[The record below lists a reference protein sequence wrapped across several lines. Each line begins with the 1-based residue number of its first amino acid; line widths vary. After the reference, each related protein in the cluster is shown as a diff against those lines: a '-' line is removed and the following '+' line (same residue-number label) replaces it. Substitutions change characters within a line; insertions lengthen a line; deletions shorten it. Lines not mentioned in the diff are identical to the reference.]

1 MSGWRAIRKRPE
13 GIAAGFT
20 GSLLAH
26 GLVVL
31 ALVVLTRQV
40 APIGVVYAVKLVAAP
55 AAPPE
60 ARRSAPEAAPR
71 PPQPQERTAP
81 VKPPTRTAKMTTPT
95 KAAPTRKTEEA
106 PQTASN
112 ERPNPGET
120 PSTGTH
126 VANVETPGAEFPYPE
141 YLERIVNEIYRR
153 WQRPVGTTALR
164 TQIQFAISRDGRVSG
179 IRIVNRSR
187 SFSFDL
193 GAQGAVEA
201 AANARA
207 FGPLPEGFKTDVL
220 EIALWFVP
228 IQRATP

>member
-1 MSGWRAIRKRPE
+1 MSSWRAMRKRPE
-13 GIAAGFT
+13 GMAAGFT

-26 GLVVL
+26 GLAVAGFIL
-31 ALVVLTRQV
+31 MTR
-40 APIGVVYAVKLVAAP
+40 APASMGTVYAVKLVAAP

-60 ARRSAPEAAPR
+60 TRRAAPEAVPR
-71 PPQPQERTAP
+71 PQERTAP
-81 VKPPTRTAKMTTPT
+81 VKPPTRTAKMTAPT
-95 KAAPTRKTEEA
+95 KAAPTKKTEAA
-106 PQTASN
+106 PQTAST

-153 WQRPVGTTALR
+153 WQRPIGTTALR
-164 TQIQFAISRDGRVSG
+164 TQIQFAISRDGTVQG

-187 SFSFDL
+187 SYSFDL

-207 FGPLPEGFKTDVL
+207 FGPLPEGFKSDVL

-228 IQRATP
+228 IQRVNP

>member
-1 MSGWRAIRKRPE
+1 MTVPTKDAPSRK
-13 GIAAGFT
+13 T
-20 GSLLAH
+20 
-26 GLVVL
+26 
-31 ALVVLTRQV
+31 
-40 APIGVVYAVKLVAAP
+40 
-55 AAPPE
+55 
-60 ARRSAPEAAPR
+60 EAAP
-71 PPQPQERTAP
+71 E
-81 VKPPTRTAKMTTPT
+81 
-95 KAAPTRKTEEA
+95 
-106 PQTASN
+106 TASP

-126 VANVETPGAEFPYPE
+126 VANVETPGAEFPYPQ

-164 TQIQFAISRDGRVSG
+164 TQIQFAISRDGAVRG

-207 FGPLPEGFKTDVL
+207 FGPLPEGFKSDVL

>member
-1 MSGWRAIRKRPE
+1 MSSWRAIRKRPE
-13 GIAAGFT
+13 GMAAGFT

-26 GLVVL
+26 GLAVAAFIL
-31 ALVVLTRQV
+31 MTR
-40 APIGVVYAVKLVAAP
+40 APASLGTVYAVKLVAAP

-60 ARRSAPEAAPR
+60 ARRAAPEAVPR
-71 PPQPQERTAP
+71 PQERTAP
-81 VKPPTRTAKMTTPT
+81 VKPPTRTAKMTAPT
-95 KAAPTRKTEEA
+95 KAAPTRKTEAA
-106 PQTASN
+106 PQTASP

-153 WQRPVGTTALR
+153 WQRPIGTTALR
-164 TQIQFAISRDGRVSG
+164 TQIQFAISRDGTVRG

-187 SFSFDL
+187 SYSFDL

-207 FGPLPEGFKTDVL
+207 FGPLPEGFRSDVL

-228 IQRATP
+228 IQRVNP

>member
-1 MSGWRAIRKRPE
+1 MMGWRAYRKRPE
-13 GIAAGFT
+13 GLGAGFT

-26 GLVVL
+26 GLVV
-31 ALVVLTRQV
+31 AAFILVTRQP
-40 APIGVVYAVKLVAAP
+40 ASLGTVYAVKLVAAP

-60 ARRSAPEAAPR
+60 TRRAAPEATPR
-71 PPQPQERTAP
+71 PQERTAP
-81 VKPPTRTAKMTTPT
+81 VKPPTRTARQAPPT
-95 KAAPTRKTEEA
+95 KATPNRQTEA
-106 PQTASN
+106 PPETRST

-126 VANVETPGAEFPYPE
+126 VANVETPGAQFPYPE

-153 WQRPVGTTALR
+153 WQRPIGTSALR
-164 TQIQFAISRDGRVSG
+164 TQIQFAISRDGTVRG
-179 IRIVNRSR
+179 IRVVNRSR
-187 SFSFDL
+187 SYSFDL

-207 FGPLPEGFKTDVL
+207 FGPLPEGFKSDVL

-228 IQRATP
+228 IQRDTP